1 MHPLVQSAI
10 DAARQGDKTK
20 SIDLVRQVLTSNP
33 NDVDAWMV
41 LAAVVDDPE
50 RKRQCL
56 NRVLTIDPTNS
67 IAREELLDMD
77 RAHMSAVPSQ
87 PVVEPTSKTSPQ
99 PEPPTYSSS
108 AFSYEAESTPE
119 PTPFSSQPVKEES
132 VPAPKPAAKPRVEKP
147 QVFQYS
153 LITRIVTYFFFVL
166 FGCMTLIAFQSLT
179 AALIPCGL
187 ALMMLPVI
195 WIISA
200 KVELNEK
207 GIRTSQ
213 MYGLMSNQASWESIA
228 RIKSSSMQQNLQL
241 QTRKGNKLKISSQ
254 VHGYPVI
261 VETLRQ
267 KRPDLFGAAVAK
279 SNAVSAGNEA
289 SPSMGSNSTS
299 VAPSSRGTRTF
310 TKEFFKQYGTLF
322 IFIPLWVYLTSAA
335 ITSSENRT
343 WTLITIGICGI
354 MILIPFFQVNS
365 VKVEADHLII
375 ETIFEKKVLQAKEI
389 SEIKMQSVRGRYGRV
404 TNFVNITLV
413 KGMNY
418 PLQGFTDGDE
428 IIYGILS
435 NWWNAHRNR

>member
-56 NRVLTIDPTNS
+56 DRVLTIDPTNS

-166 FGCMTLIAFQSLT
+166 FGCMTIIAFQSLT

-200 KVELNEK
+200 KVELTEK

-213 MYGLMSNQASWESIA
+213 MYGLINNQVSWDGIA
-228 RIKSSSMQQNLQL
+228 GIKSNSMQQNLQL
-241 QTRKGNKLKISSQ
+241 QTKKGSMIKVSSQ
-254 VHGYPVI
+254 LQGYPVI
-261 VETLRQ
+261 VEMLRQ
-267 KRPDLFGAAVAK
+267 KRPDLFGAAVA
-279 SNAVSAGNEA
+279 STNAISSDYES
-289 SPSMGSNSTS
+289 SPSMGSN
-299 VAPSSRGTRTF
+299 ASSFKGSRTF
-310 TKEFFKQYGTLF
+310 RKNFFRQYGILF
-322 IFIPLWVYLTSAA
+322 IAIPFCFFAVWTAVTSA
-335 ITSSENRT
+335 ENRVGA
-343 WTLITIGICGI
+343 LIAAGFCGI
-354 MILIPFFQVNS
+354 MLVIPFFQVNS
-365 VKVEADHLII
+365 VKVEADRLII
-375 ETIFEKKVLQAKEI
+375 ETTFEEKVLQAKEI
-389 SEIKMQSVRGRYGRV
+389 REIKMDSVRGRYGRV
-404 TNFVNITLV
+404 TNFVNIIPANG
-413 KGMNY
+413 KNY